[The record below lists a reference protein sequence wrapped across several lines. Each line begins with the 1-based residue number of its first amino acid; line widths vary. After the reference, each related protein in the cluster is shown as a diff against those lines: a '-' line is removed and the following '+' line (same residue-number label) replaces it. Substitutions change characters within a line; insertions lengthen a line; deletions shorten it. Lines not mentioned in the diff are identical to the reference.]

1 MTTEFG
7 DGCMNLR
14 TLFLKTDKFSA
25 FSRPESNSFHSK
37 MADEKN
43 IILKKLWLVL
53 RRRILSVFLVECNIR
68 LTGIKLKIY

>member
-14 TLFLKTDKFSA
+14 ILFLKTDKFSA

-37 MADEKN
+37 MADEK
-43 IILKKLWLVL
+43 K
-53 RRRILSVFLVECNIR
+53 SF
-68 LTGIKLKIY
+68 